1 MGAGRNPNC
10 HASRHQAERLGHL
23 LGFLNGK
30 AFVGNF
36 GDVKAKALDHKL
48 PYPLAVAKAATFSE
62 TLVCVRPQAVKRL
75 NDTLAE
81 VTTKPGDTQVDVH
94 F

>member
-23 LGFLNGK
+23 LAFLNAE

-36 GDVKAKALDHKL
+36 VDVEAKALDHKL
-48 PYPLAVAKAATFSE
+48 PYPVAVAKADTFGE
-62 TLVCVRPQAVKRL
+62 TLVCVGPEA
-75 NDTLAE
+75 
-81 VTTKPGDTQVDVH
+81 
-94 F
+94 